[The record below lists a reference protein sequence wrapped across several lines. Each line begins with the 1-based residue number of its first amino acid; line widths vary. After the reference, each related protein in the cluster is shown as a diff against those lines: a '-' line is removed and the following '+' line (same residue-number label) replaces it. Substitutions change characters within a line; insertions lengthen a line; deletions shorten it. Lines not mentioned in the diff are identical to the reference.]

1 MIVLKPKVILR
12 HVQEGEEI
20 FWIKS
25 DLTSLEGGAESK
37 DTATTLVRW
46 GLFTVDSLF
55 LASTSFS
62 GLLAL
67 YQIMRI

>member
-25 DLTSLEGGAESK
+25 DLTFLEGGAESK

-46 GLFTVDSLF
+46 GLLTVDSLF
-55 LASTSFS
+55 LAST
-62 GLLAL
+62 
-67 YQIMRI
+67 